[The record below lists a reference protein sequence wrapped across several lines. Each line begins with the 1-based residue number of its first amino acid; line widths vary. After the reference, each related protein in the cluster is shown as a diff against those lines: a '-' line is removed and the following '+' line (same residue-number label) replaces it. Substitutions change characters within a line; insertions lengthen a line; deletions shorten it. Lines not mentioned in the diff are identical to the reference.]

1 MSSRLFQNIRE
12 EKGLAYSVY
21 SIASSFIHTGC
32 YNIYAGVSH
41 DKIYA
46 AIKGI
51 EEELKIL
58 KDKGITADELEISKS
73 QLKGSYIF
81 GMENVNGR
89 MFNIGRNL
97 TLSGRINTPEEVI
110 GKIDRVTLA
119 DINETASL
127 IYDFDNYSAVV
138 ISDKETDVEKY
149 IKE

>member
-1 MSSRLFQNIRE
+1 
-12 EKGLAYSVY
+12 
-21 SIASSFIHTGC
+21 
-32 YNIYAGVSH
+32 
-41 DKIYA
+41 
-46 AIKGI
+46 
-51 EEELKIL
+51 
-58 KDKGITADELEISKS
+58 
-73 QLKGSYIF
+73 
-81 GMENVNGR
+81 MENVNGR

>member
-1 MSSRLFQNIRE
+1 
-12 EKGLAYSVY
+12 
-21 SIASSFIHTGC
+21 
-32 YNIYAGVSH
+32 
-41 DKIYA
+41 
-46 AIKGI
+46 
-51 EEELKIL
+51 
-58 KDKGITADELEISKS
+58 
-73 QLKGSYIF
+73 
-81 GMENVNGR
+81 

>member
-1 MSSRLFQNIRE
+1 
-12 EKGLAYSVY
+12 
-21 SIASSFIHTGC
+21 
-32 YNIYAGVSH
+32 
-41 DKIYA
+41 
-46 AIKGI
+46 
-51 EEELKIL
+51 
-58 KDKGITADELEISKS
+58 
-73 QLKGSYIF
+73 
-81 GMENVNGR
+81 

-119 DINETASL
+119 DINEAASL

>member
-1 MSSRLFQNIRE
+1 
-12 EKGLAYSVY
+12 
-21 SIASSFIHTGC
+21 
-32 YNIYAGVSH
+32 
-41 DKIYA
+41 
-46 AIKGI
+46 
-51 EEELKIL
+51 
-58 KDKGITADELEISKS
+58 
-73 QLKGSYIF
+73 
-81 GMENVNGR
+81 MENVNGR

-119 DINETASL
+119 DINEAASL